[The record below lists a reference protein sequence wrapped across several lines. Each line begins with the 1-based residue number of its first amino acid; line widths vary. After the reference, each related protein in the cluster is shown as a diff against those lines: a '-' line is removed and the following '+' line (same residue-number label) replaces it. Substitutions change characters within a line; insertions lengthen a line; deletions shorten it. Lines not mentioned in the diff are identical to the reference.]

1 MNSMDASKRFVPTQ
15 EFKDL
20 EANIAKTESAY
31 AKLEEKQKALEAAG
45 KATVP
50 SADYSEVKAHYDDA
64 QARLEKLIAKQRE
77 WLDLGFKP
85 GFGHPCQYRQRHSIA
100 AFEVKQF
107 MPAYILSESSGISVI
122 MLSILHGHR
131 SGW

>member
-1 MNSMDASKRFVPTQ
+1 MEQEKLIQKMNSMDASKRFVPTQ

-64 QARLEKLIAKQRE
+64 QAKDKNEEVNCEAKRMV
-77 WLDLGFKP
+77 GS
-85 GFGHPCQYRQRHSIA
+85 RI
-100 AFEVKQF
+100 
-107 MPAYILSESSGISVI
+107 
-122 MLSILHGHR
+122 
-131 SGW
+131 